1 MENNNP
7 LNIDNIHLDEFV
19 KILEG
24 FKQQGARTF
33 GIEISDNGKN
43 IKLYPILRKIL
54 PPSSPPK
61 STDSEDDDLEADG
74 DISIKNLKT

>member
-1 MENNNP
+1 MENNDF
-7 LNIDNIHLDEFV
+7 LNIDNINLEEFI

-24 FKQQGARTF
+24 FKQKGAKAF
-33 GIEISDNGKN
+33 GIEVVDNGKSL
-43 IKLYPILRKIL
+43 KLYPILRKIL

-61 STDSEDDDLEADG
+61 STDSEDDDLETDE